1 MVAITEEECT
11 HACMHPCTCTDK
23 IVQSWSVAS
32 PTGFLKCWKLLRVTW
47 GSGTGRVCASDC
59 TCVSGSEY
67 WAPDKSTS
75 SDFLLF
81 FPSCPFG
88 PTLSCY
94 DESQKVKRSQV
105 PWCQGQI
112 GGESRTCKACVVH
125 TARTCSCRRLH
136 KCVWLSK
143 DFEKQSVV
151 SPSHKLYHNFTKT
164 ATAQPSRCSDIYTN
178 IWFPSFQKAFTTQKT
193 KLLVFFYT
201 RILRYIHILY
211 THPHKKIVGGASSS
225 ATRFPGTRS
234 LMEAL
239 CLKPVQTT
247 ADSRGDAYQLLAM
260 LQPGGK
266 REGEKTQE
274 EWRRTV
280 TARAEFRRKK
290 KTALRWQN
298 CAFGM

>member
-1 MVAITEEECT
+1 M
-11 HACMHPCTCTDK
+11 HACIHARTHTCTDK

-164 ATAQPSRCSDIYTN
+164 ATAQPSRRSDIYTH

-211 THPHKKIVGGASSS
+211 THPHKNLLVGPA
-225 ATRFPGTRS
+225 
-234 LMEAL
+234 AL
-239 CLKPVQTT
+239 LLGSQGPAVWWRHFVWSQCRLQQTPEEMPI
-247 ADSRGDAYQLLAM
+247 SYL
-260 LQPGGK
+260 PCYS
-266 REGEKTQE
+266 QE
-274 EWRRTV
+274 ERGR
-280 TARAEFRRKK
+280 ERK
-290 KTALRWQN
+290 LRKN
-298 CAFGM
+298 EGGL